1 MKVLVADDDVDLL
14 DITTYALRRE
24 GYRVVAAVDGK
35 QALQRWEE
43 ESPNL
48 VLLELNLPKLD
59 GLEVC
64 RQIRRV
70 SETPVILLSSR
81 MGEEDVVRGF
91 QSGADDFVAKPF
103 SVRQLHARMQA
114 VLRRAQ
120 ADGPGQPARALR
132 VGDLALDTDALQVT
146 RGGKVVQLTRLQFR
160 ILQLLVLNAGW
171 VVPHER
177 LVDFAWEGEDEDNVK
192 LLKTHVYHIRRKLGM
207 PLDGTSGIKT
217 VPGVGYSLA
226 RT

>member
-48 VLLELNLPKLD
+48 VLLDLDLPKLS
-59 GLEVC
+59 GFEVC
-64 RQIRRV
+64 RRIRRE

-81 MGEEDVVRGF
+81 IGEEGVVRGF
-91 QSGADDFVAKPF
+91 QSGADDVVTKPF
-103 SVRQLHARMQA
+103 SVRQLHVRMQA
-114 VLRRAQ
+114 VLRRART
-120 ADGPGQPARALR
+120 DGPGQLDRALR
-132 VGDLALDTDALQVT
+132 VGDLALDTDAHQVT
-146 RGGKVVQLTRLQFR
+146 KDGKVVQLTRLQFR
-160 ILQLLVLNAGW
+160 ILHLLVLNAGW

-177 LVDFAWEGEDEDNVK
+177 LVKFAGGGEDEDTANPQK
-192 LLKTHVYHIRRKLGM
+192 PHSPHIRRKLGM
-207 PLDGTSGIKT
+207 PLDGTSGIRT
-217 VPGVGYSLA
+217 IPGVGYS
-226 RT
+226 

>member
-81 MGEEDVVRGF
+81 TGEEDVVRGF

-120 ADGPGQPARALR
+120 AD
-132 VGDLALDTDALQVT
+132 
-146 RGGKVVQLTRLQFR
+146 
-160 ILQLLVLNAGW
+160 
-171 VVPHER
+171 
-177 LVDFAWEGEDEDNVK
+177 
-192 LLKTHVYHIRRKLGM
+192 
-207 PLDGTSGIKT
+207 
-217 VPGVGYSLA
+217 
-226 RT
+226 